1 MVDNWAN
8 KFSNPIIL
16 RISAFV
22 PKNVSANKITIIG
35 FLIGLIAVLLIFFKL
50 YYLALIMILINRF
63 FDGLDGA
70 IARRNGAT
78 SFGGYLDITC
88 DLIFYSAVIFGFA
101 LADPGKNGLA
111 SLFLVFSFV
120 GTGTSFLAFAA
131 ISKKHDLFSKD
142 RGYKAFYYAR
152 GLVEGTE
159 TILFYII
166 ICLFPEYFPLLAV
179 IFGIICWVSV
189 FGRIGSAYFMLR

>member
-1 MVDNWAN
+1 MVNEKIAVDHGLKKTEFKEICKLKRDFWSQFN
-8 KFSNPIIL
+8 KMDCQE

-50 YYLALIMILINRF
+50 HYLALIMILINRF

-142 RGYKAFYYAR
+142 QHGKINISSQRF
-152 GLVEGTE
+152 LS
-159 TILFYII
+159 F
-166 ICLFPEYFPLLAV
+166 
-179 IFGIICWVSV
+179 
-189 FGRIGSAYFMLR
+189 